1 MVLNYDLF
9 TKDYP
14 LFSLNDKNVI
24 ISKDI
29 IDEKILGFNIVLQ
42 NNTSNQGIML
52 RFIHKETNVF
62 LEVPKITSTN

>member
-52 RFIHKETNVF
+52 RFIHKEANVF